1 MRRRQAGLSL
11 VAVAVVMAA
20 LAALAMAALFSMR
33 HERNLFAESWRKV
46 AGPAV
51 PALAAIAAP
60 SSVPAASAA
69 PLRKCTVDGRTV
81 ISNTECGQR
90 GKVIAIHDSRGIEAP
105 KAPPAPAE
113 SQQGLREKMLERAM
127 P

>member
-33 HERNLFAESWRKV
+33 HERNLFAEGWSELT
-46 AGPAV
+46 GPAA
-51 PALAAIAAP
+51 PAVAAIAAP
-60 SSVPAASAA
+60 SSSAS
-69 PLRKCTVDGRTV
+69 PLRKCTIDGKTV
-81 ISNTECGQR
+81 ISNTECGRR

-105 KAPPAPAE
+105 KAPPAPVE
-113 SQQGLREKMLERAM
+113 PQQGLREKMLERAM

>member
-1 MRRRQAGLSL
+1 MRRRQSGLSL

-33 HERNLFAESWRKV
+33 HERNLFAEGWRKV
-46 AGPAV
+46 TGPAA
-51 PALAAIAAP
+51 PAVAAIAAP
-60 SSVPAASAA
+60 ASSAS
-69 PLRKCTVDGRTV
+69 PLRKCTIDGKTV
-81 ISNTECGQR
+81 VSNTECGQR

-113 SQQGLREKMLERAM
+113 PQQGLREKMLERAM